1 MRKSK
6 KLNFKDLVTQYKQ
19 ELMNDKEAIERIEDK
34 FEKKHA
40 KN

>member
-1 MRKSK
+1 MRKSQK
-6 KLNFKDLVTQYKQ
+6 ITFKELVSQYKQ